1 MALNTNASRLYVVK
15 ETTPGT
21 LLKPSA
27 GDQAMALQPGFQ
39 MDSAFDQQ
47 QSEELKAGIGPSA
60 SIPGIERPTF
70 NWNHYLRGSAT
81 PGVKPDYHL
90 IWESL
95 MGSVRNFYSEMVV
108 SNANNKINFEDDD
121 GVVAGT
127 VVNGT
132 YKTPQE
138 LAAAVTTAMNAANG
152 NETALCVYSTVT
164 GKFTIT
170 STGTLLSLLWKTG
183 ANGSDNTDTHIG
195 TLLGYS
201 DAADDTG
208 TAAGTGY
215 AADNATNG
223 IERVT
228 DTGSTTTLLEV
239 TANCPEILAG
249 SAVLVQDG
257 SNGFSARG
265 VSSKPAADQ
274 IEPNFA
280 LPGAPAAGVALGRC
294 VSWIPANSGHPLLSF
309 WLYHANG
316 GAISAMAGGQVTSM
330 DISLAV
336 GELLNMA
343 FVAGGTQYM
352 FNPILIT
359 ATNKF
364 FDFNDGG
371 VKVAQVPE
379 GWYRSPVELATAL
392 QDAINAASAIEF
404 TVVYNS
410 YGASKGKFTLTAASG
425 TFSILWQSGANAAN
439 SIGTTL
445 GFLVAAND
453 TGSLTYTSD
462 NVQSYADALTPDL
475 DDSEPLVAKDMEVLF
490 GDQANFQ
497 SLCVQ
502 TMDANISNTVQDV
515 ECLNA
520 QSGVD
525 SKVVQGRT
533 NQIDMVIVLEQHEVD
548 FFDRFVNNRDAKF
561 QFTWGAKSGGNWIP
575 GRVGLI
581 WSDKVKVTSATVGDN
596 NGVQTRI
603 VSVAAYMD
611 SAGNPE
617 LYANQL

>member
-21 LLKPSA
+21 LKKPSS
-27 GDQAMALQPGFQ
+27 GDEAMALQPGFQ
-39 MDSAFDQQ
+39 MDSVFDQQ

-70 NWNHYLRGSAT
+70 NFSHYLRGSAT
-81 PGVKPDYHL
+81 PGIKPDYHL
-90 IWESL
+90 LWESL
-95 MGSVRNFYSEMVV
+95 LGSVRNFYSEMVV
-108 SNANNKINFEDDD
+108 GAANNKLDFEDDD
-121 GVVAGT
+121 GVVAAT
-127 VVNGT
+127 VANGT

-138 LAAAVTTAMNAANG
+138 LATAIQTAMRAVQSG
-152 NETALCVYSTVT
+152 ETATVVYSVVT
-164 GKFTIT
+164 GKFTI
-170 STGTLLSLLWKTG
+170 SCTGTKFELHWQSG
-183 ANGSDNTDTHIG
+183 ANAANSIG
-195 TLLGYS
+195 TLIGFS
-201 DAADDTG
+201 VAADDT
-208 TAAGTGY
+208 AATTY
-215 AADNATNG
+215 AADNASNG

-228 DTGSTTTLLEV
+228 DAGSTNILIEV
-239 TANCPEILAG
+239 TEACPELQPG
-249 SAVLVQDG
+249 DAVLVQDG
-257 SNGFSARG
+257 TNKFSARG
-265 VSSKPAADQ
+265 ISAKPAADQ
-274 IEPNFA
+274 IAPNFA
-280 LPGAPAAGVALGRC
+280 LPGAPGAGIALGRR
-294 VSWIPANSGHPLLSF
+294 VSWIPANSEHPLLSF

-316 GAISAMAGGQVTSM
+316 GAISAMQGGQVTSM

-343 FVAGGTQYM
+343 FTAGGTQYM
-352 FNPILIT
+352 FNPIYIG

-364 FDFNDGG
+364 LDFTDGG
-371 VKVAQVPE
+371 GTKAISVPE

-392 QDAINAASAIEF
+392 QDALNAASAQDF
-404 TVVYNS
+404 TVTYSS
-410 YGASKGKFTLTAASG
+410 YGASKGKFTIATASG
-425 TFSILWQSGANAAN
+425 TLSLLWQSGANAAN
-439 SIGTTL
+439 SIGTTI

-462 NVQSYADALTPDL
+462 NVQGYADQLTPAL

-533 NQIDMVIVLEQHEVD
+533 NQIDLVIVMEPHEVD
-548 FFDRFVNNRDAKF
+548 FFDRFVNNKDAKF

-575 GRVGLI
+575 GRVGI
-581 WSDKVKVTSATVGDN
+581 FWSDKVKVTSATVGDN
-596 NGVQTRI
+596 NGIVTRM
-603 VSVAAYMD
+603 VSIQAYMD

-617 LYANQL
+617 LFANQL

>member
-21 LLKPSA
+21 LQKPTS
-27 GDQAMALQPGFQ
+27 GEEAMALQPGFS
-39 MDSAFDQQ
+39 MESVFDQQ

-70 NWNHYLRGSAT
+70 NFSHYLRGSST

-90 IWESL
+90 LWESL
-95 MGSVRNFYSEMVV
+95 FGSVRNFYSEMVV
-108 SNANNKINFEDDD
+108 SAANNKLNFTDDD
-121 GVVAGT
+121 GTVVAT
-127 VVNGT
+127 IANGT
-132 YKTPQE
+132 YETPQL
-138 LAAAVTTAMNAANG
+138 LATAVAAAMNAANG
-152 NETALCVYSTVT
+152 TEVATCVYSTVT
-164 GKFTIT
+164 GKFTIA
-170 STGTLLSLLWKTG
+170 SSGAVLSLLWKTG

-201 DAADDTG
+201 DAADDTLAL
-208 TAAGTGY
+208 TY
-215 AADNATNG
+215 EADNASNG

-228 DTGSTTTLLEV
+228 DAGSTTTNIV
-239 TANCPEILAG
+239 TTAACAEILAG

-257 SNGFSARG
+257 TNGYSLRG
-265 VSSKPAADQ
+265 VSSKPSTTE

-280 LPGAPAAGVALGRC
+280 LPGAPAAGVALGKC
-294 VSWIPANSGHPLLSF
+294 VSWIPVNSGHPLLSF

-316 GAISAMAGGQVTSM
+316 GATSAMAGGQVTSM
-330 DISLAV
+330 DLSLQV
-336 GELLNMA
+336 GQILNMA
-343 FVAGGTQYM
+343 FNAGGTQYM
-352 FNPILIT
+352 FNPILIG

-364 FDFNDGG
+364 LDFTDDGG
-371 VKVAQVPE
+371 TEAVSVPE
-379 GWYRSPVELATAL
+379 GWYRSPIELATAL
-392 QDAINAASAIEF
+392 QDAMNAASDEEF
-404 TVVYNS
+404 TVTYNS
-410 YGASKGKFTLTAASG
+410 YGANKGKFTIATSTSTVLSL
-425 TFSILWQSGANAAN
+425 LWQSGANTAN

-453 TGSLTYTSD
+453 TGATSYNSD
-462 NVQSYADALTPDL
+462 NVQSYADAQTPSL

-490 GDQANFQ
+490 GDQSNFQ

-502 TMDANISNTVQDV
+502 TMDGNIGNTVQDV

-533 NQIDMVIVLEQHEVD
+533 NSFDMVVVMEQHEVD

-561 QFTWGAKSGGNWIP
+561 QFSWGAKAGGNWIP
-575 GRVGLI
+575 GRSGII
-581 WSDKVKVTSATVGDN
+581 WSEKVKISATTVGDN
-596 NGVQTRI
+596 NGIVTRI
-603 VSVAAYMD
+603 VTIAAYMD

-617 LYANQL
+617 VYANQL

>member
-21 LLKPSA
+21 LKKPSLGMEA
-27 GDQAMALQPGFQ
+27 LALQPGFQ
-39 MDSAFDQQ
+39 MDSTFDQQ

-70 NWNHYLRGSAT
+70 NFSHYLRGSST
-81 PGVKPDYHL
+81 PGVKPDWHL
-90 IWESL
+90 LWESL
-95 MGSVRNFYSEMVV
+95 LGSVRDFYTDMVV
-108 SNANNKINFEDDD
+108 SASNNKVNFEDDD
-121 GVVAGT
+121 GDATATVA
-127 VVNGT
+127 NGT
-132 YKTPQE
+132 YRTPQE
-138 LAAAVTTAMNAANG
+138 LAAAVQTAIRTAQSG
-152 NETALCVYSTVT
+152 ETATVVYSTVT
-164 GKFTIT
+164 GKFTI
-170 STGTLLSLLWKTG
+170 SCTGTVFELKWKTG

-201 DAADDTG
+201 DAADDTSA
-208 TAAGTGY
+208 TSY
-215 AADNATNG
+215 EADNASNG

-228 DTGSTTTLLEV
+228 TTGSTATLIEIS
-239 TANCPEILAG
+239 ANAPEILAG

-257 SNGFSARG
+257 TNSYSLRG
-265 VSSKPAADQ
+265 VTSKPAADQ

-280 LPGAPAAGVALGRC
+280 LPGSPGSGIALGRC

-316 GAISAMAGGQVTSM
+316 GAISAMQGGQVSSM
-330 DISLAV
+330 DMSLAV

-343 FVAGGTQYM
+343 FTAGGTQYM
-352 FNPILIT
+352 FNPILIG
-359 ATNKF
+359 ATNKYL
-364 FDFNDGG
+364 DFSDGSTRA
-371 VKVAQVPE
+371 VSVPE

-392 QDAINAASAIEF
+392 QDAMNAISSTDF

-410 YGASKGKFTLTAASG
+410 YGANKGKFTFTASG
-425 TFSILWQSGANAAN
+425 GTFQLLWQSGANAAN

-445 GFLVAAND
+445 GFSVGAND

-462 NVQSYADALTPDL
+462 NVQSYADVLTPDL

-490 GDQANFQ
+490 GDQSNFQ

-502 TMDANISNTVQDV
+502 TMDANIGNTVQDV

-525 SKVVQGRT
+525 SKVVQART
-533 NQIDMVIVLEQHEVD
+533 NTIEMVIVMEQHEVD

-561 QFTWGAKSGGNWIP
+561 QFSWGAKSGGNWIP
-575 GRVGLI
+575 GRCGLL
-581 WSDKVKVTSATVGDN
+581 WSDKVKITATTVGDN
-596 NGVQTRI
+596 DGIVTRLVTI
-603 VSVAAYMD
+603 QAYMD
-611 SAGNPE
+611 SSGNPE
-617 LYANQL
+617 IYANQL